1 MFRKPNSKA
10 ETIVH
15 RKKISQK
22 SLQIDKAFA
31 QFKEHKLSFA
41 LIKYRQQ
48 IGDLIN
54 DFLKTRDY
62 CNSNCRG
69 GCKFVKLFQIAQKV
83 IKTKEV
89 SNLFTDQY

>member
-10 ETIVH
+10 ETIAH

-31 QFKEHKLSFA
+31 WFKEHKLSFA

-48 IGDLIN
+48 IGDLII
-54 DFLKTRDY
+54 DFLKIRDY
-62 CNSNCRG
+62 CNSNCCG
-69 GCKFVKLFQIAQKV
+69 GCKFVKLFQNAQKV
-83 IKTKEV
+83 IKAKEV